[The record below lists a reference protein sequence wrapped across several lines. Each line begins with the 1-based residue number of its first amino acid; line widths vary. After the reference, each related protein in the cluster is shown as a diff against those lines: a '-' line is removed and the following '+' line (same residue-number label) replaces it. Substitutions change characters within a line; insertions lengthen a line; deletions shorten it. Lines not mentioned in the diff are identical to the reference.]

1 MSKVKGR
8 RDGPESEPEMG
19 RKTIDPK
26 ELKQHTPYIKDLQ
39 KKRMRMARKTGRLEG
54 IGLIID
60 DTNPQEIQDSLT
72 KSVKAGIK
80 KQQSKPNFSHK
91 DYRTKGMFKLR

>member
-1 MSKVKGR
+1 MSTTRGR
-8 RDGPESEPEMG
+8 KDGPKSEPKID
-19 RKTIDPK
+19 RKTVNPK
-26 ELKQHTPYIKDLQ
+26 ELKEATPYLKDLQ
-39 KKRMRMARKTGRLEG
+39 DKRMRMARKTGRLEG

-60 DTNPQEIQDSLT
+60 DTNPQEVQDSLT